1 MLMGGDYQHHQ
12 QNQIPHNHNNQIP
25 HYASPQMFSKQGPQ
39 QLPQP
44 QPPFEYGPYQPI
56 QPLGQQID
64 QAEFNQYAL
73 QQHPSQQS
81 PQAQPELSNNVHK
94 VNETIEIQ
102 NSEVEGL
109 DKHKITIVTK
119 FVPATEDDGSKK
131 KRGRPKKYILD
142 PATNDF
148 IDSSH
153 ENFKRLNKLLKS
165 TTKTKLKKLGDA
177 EQHIGIVKGT
187 SLKSL
192 NDVAVQQL
200 LEKKDKRGRPRKF
213 PIEKTGLTIRGVRVS
228 GTGRGPSEKRLPVAT
243 TVLTAEMDKV
253 TKRKRGRPKREE
265 SESAP
270 VK

>member
-1 MLMGGDYQHHQ
+1 MGGEYQHHQ
-12 QNQIPHNHNNQIP
+12 QNQILHNHNNQIP

-44 QPPFEYGPYQPI
+44 QPPFDYGPYQPI
-56 QPLGQQID
+56 QQLGQQID
-64 QAEFNQYAL
+64 QAEFHQYTP
-73 QQHPSQQS
+73 QQHQSQQS
-81 PQAQPELSNNVHK
+81 PQTHPEVSSNVHK
-94 VNETIEIQ
+94 VDESIQVQ

-142 PATNDF
+142 PVTNVF

-165 TTKTKLKKLGDA
+165 TTKTKLKTLGDA

-228 GTGRGPSEKRLPVAT
+228 GSGRGPSEKCQPVTA
-243 TVLTAEMDKV
+243 TVLTADIEKV

-265 SESAP
+265 TESAP